1 MEKLNTCRCLNS
13 TCTSGHVPRLVLVSH
28 LAIRGFKGGFSL
40 PYYDYSALL
49 EELFPVQLFLERL
62 LEATAVSEKAF
73 MRLGWFTGIVGIGG
87 SSNSADVICD
97 LEKPASIRVCIAVIG
112 NVFCEYII

>member
-1 MEKLNTCRCLNS
+1 MEKLNTWRRLNS
-13 TCTSGHVPRLVLVSH
+13 ACTSGHVPRLVLASH

-40 PYYDYSALL
+40 PSYDYSALL

-97 LEKPASIRVCIAVIG
+97 LEKPESIRVCIAVIG